1 MGENHMS
8 DKLTEDFREDSWY
21 KELCEEG
28 KYIYL
33 LIHKYHKYFSK
44 QDKKYRCI
52 VRAFRILVLLFSM
65 INTIVLGMKTI
76 ISADGQVV
84 TGLVLSALITFI
96 SAVSSYFNF
105 EEYWMRNI
113 TIHIDLN
120 ILRDNFIFDAKIG
133 RLVEKEELEK
143 YRKTLEE
150 LQKKNIEYWKKSLK
164 NIG

>member
-1 MGENHMS
+1 MS
-8 DKLTEDFREDSWY
+8 DKFIENFKEDSWY

-28 KYIYL
+28 QYIYV
-33 LIHKYHKYFSK
+33 LIDKYHQYFSK
-44 QDKKYRCI
+44 QDKKYRRI
-52 VRAFRILVLLFSM
+52 VRTFRLLVLLFSM
-65 INTIVLGMKTI
+65 INTVVLGMKTI
-76 ISADGQVV
+76 ISVNGQIV

-133 RLVEKEELEK
+133 RLSEKDEIEK
-143 YRKTLEE
+143 YRKDLEDI
-150 LQKKNIEYWKKSLK
+150 QKKNIEYWKKSLK

>member
-1 MGENHMS
+1 MS
-8 DKLTEDFREDSWY
+8 DKVTEDFREDSWY

-28 KYIYL
+28 QYIYL
-33 LIHKYHKYFSK
+33 LIHKYHQYFSK
-44 QDKKYRCI
+44 QDKKYRRI

-76 ISADGQVV
+76 ISADGQIV

-133 RLVEKEELEK
+133 RLVGKDELEK

>member
-1 MGENHMS
+1 MS
-8 DKLTEDFREDSWY
+8 DKLTENFKEDIWY

-28 KYIYL
+28 KYIYDL
-33 LIHKYHKYFSK
+33 LHKYHQYFSK
-44 QDKKYRCI
+44 QDKKYRRV
-52 VRAFRILVLLFSM
+52 VRVFRLLVLLFSM
-65 INTIVLGMKTI
+65 INTVVLGMKTI
-76 ISADGQVV
+76 ISADGQIVI
-84 TGLVLSALITFI
+84 GLVLSALITFI

-133 RLVEKEELEK
+133 RLDRKEELEK
-143 YRKTLEE
+143 YRKNLED
-150 LQKKNIEYWKKSLK
+150 LQKKNIKYWKKSLK

>member
-1 MGENHMS
+1 MSNKFIENF
-8 DKLTEDFREDSWY
+8 KEDSWY

-28 KYIYL
+28 QYIYA
-33 LIHKYHKYFSK
+33 LIDKYHQYFSK
-44 QDKKYRCI
+44 QDKKYRRI
-52 VRAFRILVLLFSM
+52 VRTFRLLVLLFSM
-65 INTIVLGMKTI
+65 INTVVLGMKTI
-76 ISADGQVV
+76 ISVDGQIV

-133 RLVEKEELEK
+133 RLSEKDEIEK
-143 YRKTLEE
+143 YRKNLEDI
-150 LQKKNIEYWKKSLK
+150 QKKNIEYWKKSLK

>member
-1 MGENHMS
+1 MHMS
-8 DKLTEDFREDSWY
+8 DKFIENFKEDSWY

-28 KYIYL
+28 QYIYV
-33 LIHKYHKYFSK
+33 LIDKYHQYFSK
-44 QDKKYRCI
+44 QDKKYRRI
-52 VRAFRILVLLFSM
+52 VRTFRLLVLLFSM
-65 INTIVLGMKTI
+65 INTVVLGMKTI
-76 ISADGQVV
+76 ISVDGQIV

-133 RLVEKEELEK
+133 RLSEKDEIEK
-143 YRKTLEE
+143 YRKDLEDI
-150 LQKKNIEYWKKSLK
+150 QKKNIEYWKKSLK

>member
-1 MGENHMS
+1 MCDNI
-8 DKLTEDFREDSWY
+8 TEDFRADSWY

-28 KYIYL
+28 QYIYS
-33 LIHKYHKYFSK
+33 LIHKYHQYFSK
-44 QDKKYRCI
+44 QDKKYRRI
-52 VRAFRILVLLFSM
+52 VRTFRILVLLFSM

-76 ISADGQVV
+76 ISADGQIV

-133 RLVEKEELEK
+133 KLADREEIEK
-143 YRKTLEE
+143 YRKNLEE
-150 LQKKNIEYWKKSLK
+150 IQKKNIEYWKKSLK